1 MYRAGWYTEAGAV
14 APGLDLGELKP
25 GETKSV
31 VRLLKNTGDQHL
43 SAVQFTLKDDL
54 SGVTVKVDEQV
65 LTPNQTYASGPLA
78 PGESLRVEYTR
89 TVPVDAKPGPWSA
102 FIQIRALT

>member
-1 MYRAGWYTEAGAV
+1 MYRAGWYTEAGTV

-31 VRLLKNTGDQHL
+31 VRLLKNMGDQHL

-54 SGVTVKVDEQV
+54 PGVTAKVGEQV
-65 LTPNQTYASGPLA
+65 LTVGQMYNAGPLA
-78 PGESLRVEYTR
+78 PGATLRVEYTR
-89 TVPVDAKPGPWSA
+89 AVPADARPGPFSA